1 MKDMHISAGR
11 GLQSRYNRW
20 HVASPRR
27 KRSVQRGTAANTRA
41 EREHQVDAIVE
52 RGKRLKNRAEQ
63 LDTKSKRKT
72 ARPKKNVRRRPPS

>member
-1 MKDMHISAGR
+1 
-11 GLQSRYNRW
+11 
-20 HVASPRR
+20 
-27 KRSVQRGTAANTRA
+27 
-41 EREHQVDAIVE
+41 VDAIVE